1 MPTLKRSVLEGVDCI
16 TLWTDL
22 VKTTQSQIRMRKR
35 AERTKRDFWC
45 LICPSAIGRA
55 GFWINIAM
63 LSFPKLRAKH
73 LIQNLTNRQQFFMVC
88 TLMDHRNDVKMF
100 KTQGEWFHCKVFDPY
115 GRQEYR
121 PWKLFSIS
129 FSTII
134 LGVFDIHFRWT
145 FAENREQEK
154 RKWNCATIT
163 SFPWSVLLS
172 TIQWETTQ
180 LL

>member
-35 AERTKRDFWC
+35 AERTKRDFRC
-45 LICPSAIGRA
+45 LICRSAIGRA

-88 TLMDHRNDVKMF
+88 TLWTIEMTSKCSKLKASGFIAKFLTLMVGKSTDHENCFRF
-100 KTQGEWFHCKVFDPY
+100 
-115 GRQEYR
+115 
-121 PWKLFSIS
+121 LF
-129 FSTII
+129 
-134 LGVFDIHFRWT
+134 L
-145 FAENREQEK
+145 Q
-154 RKWNCATIT
+154 
-163 SFPWSVLLS
+163 
-172 TIQWETTQ
+172 
-180 LL
+180 